1 MRRRHIG
8 RLAAALAIA
17 TCLCT
22 AIWFLLPGPAPAKLS
37 LSVFVAAVIAWI
49 MTPLDRTAVALVA
62 ALCLVVGGAD
72 TPENFYSSLG
82 NPLIWLLVGA
92 FVIARVLTDIGLA
105 ERLASAA
112 LKSARTV
119 SGLFYALTLVIAAT
133 AFVIPS
139 TTGRAALL
147 LPVFLILSA
156 SIGDRRVS
164 RALSIHS
171 PTVILLSAAGSLIGA
186 GANLV
191 AVDMIREFGREPGAP
206 RDPMSF
212 LEWAM
217 LGFPFALSSCLM
229 STFVILRVFLDREQ
243 RAMPVAAIERPAP
256 PPLNARERLVL
267 ALVALTVALWLTQS
281 WHGIEI
287 TIVTIAAAIAIT
299 AASPSGLR
307 LKDALKSVDWNLLL
321 FIAGA
326 SLIGE
331 ALIDNNAAGGL
342 LDALA
347 SLNRDAAA
355 HPALV
360 AGFVALV
367 ALLGHLVIT
376 SRTARATALIPL
388 LALPLAQLGYNGAAL
403 IFLTATATGYCLTL
417 TISAKSLLI
426 YSEAAQTVFSHG
438 DLLRL
443 SAILLPLHLILA
455 VVFSTLIW
463 PMLGLPLLAPPA
475 ETGAG

>member
-1 MRRRHIG
+1 MRRWHLG
-8 RLAAALAIA
+8 RFVWAFALAACLIA
-17 TCLCT
+17 
-22 AIWFLLPGPAPAKLS
+22 AIWYFLPGGAPATLS

-62 ALCLVVGGAD
+62 ALCLVVGGAI
-72 TPENFYSSLG
+72 TPQNFYSSLG
-82 NPLIWLLVGA
+82 SPLIWLLVGA
-92 FVIARVLTDIGLA
+92 FVIARALTEIRLA
-105 ERLASAA
+105 ERLASTA
-112 LKSARTV
+112 LRSARSV
-119 SGLFYALTLVIAAT
+119 SGLFYALTLVISAT

-147 LPVFLILSA
+147 LPVFITLSA
-156 SIGDRRVS
+156 SIGDRRIA
-164 RALSIHS
+164 RALSIHI
-171 PTVILLSAAGSLIGA
+171 PTMILLSAGGSLIGA

-212 LEWAM
+212 LEWTI
-217 LGFPFALSSCLM
+217 LGLPFALSSCLIA
-229 STFVILRVFLDREQ
+229 TFVILRLFLDCDH
-243 RAMPVAAIERPAP
+243 RAMPVTGMERPVP
-256 PPLNARERLVL
+256 LPLNARERLVL

-281 WHGIEI
+281 WHRIEI
-287 TIVTIAAAIAIT
+287 TIVTMAAAIVIT
-299 AASPSGLR
+299 AVSPSGLR

-331 ALIDNNAAGGL
+331 ALIDNNAASGL
-342 LDALA
+342 LAALA
-347 SLNRDAAA
+347 SFNSDAAA
-355 HPALV
+355 HPVLV
-360 AGFVALV
+360 AAFVALI

-388 LALPLAQLGYNGAAL
+388 LALPFAQLGYNGTAL
-403 IFLTATATGYCLTL
+403 IFLTAIATGYCLTL

-426 YSEAAQTVFSHG
+426 YSEAAQTVFSPG

-455 VVFSTLIW
+455 VVFATLIW

-475 ETGAG
+475 DTGAG

>member
-1 MRRRHIG
+1 M
-8 RLAAALAIA
+8 
-17 TCLCT
+17 
-22 AIWFLLPGPAPAKLS
+22 PGNAPAKLS

-72 TPENFYSSLG
+72 TPQNFYSSLG

-92 FVIARVLTDIGLA
+92 FVIARALTEIRLA
-105 ERLASAA
+105 ERLASTA
-112 LKSARTV
+112 LTSARSV
-119 SGLFYALTLVIAAT
+119 SGLFYALTVVISAT

-147 LPVFLILSA
+147 LPVFMTLSA
-156 SIGDRRVS
+156 SIGDRRIA
-164 RALSIHS
+164 RALSIHI
-171 PTVILLSAAGSLIGA
+171 PTIILLSAGGSLIGA

-191 AVDMIREFGREPGAP
+191 AVDMIREFGREPGAA
-206 RDPMSF
+206 RDAMSF
-212 LEWAM
+212 LEWAI
-217 LGFPFALSSCLM
+217 LGLPFALSSCLI
-229 STFVILRVFLDREQ
+229 STFVILRLFLDREQ
-243 RAMPVAAIERPAP
+243 RAMPVAGMQRPAP
-256 PPLNARERLVL
+256 PPLHARERLVL

-287 TIVTIAAAIAIT
+287 TIVTMAAAIVIT
-299 AASPSGLR
+299 AVASSGSR

-331 ALIDNNAAGGL
+331 ALIDNNAAGAL

-347 SLNRDAAA
+347 SLRDDVAVHPVFVAA
-355 HPALV
+355 
-360 AGFVALV
+360 FVALV

-388 LALPLAQLGYNGAAL
+388 LALPFAQFGYNGAAL
-403 IFLTATATGYCLTL
+403 IFLTAIATGYCLTL

-426 YSEAAQTVFSHG
+426 YSEAAQTVFSSG
-438 DLLRL
+438 DLLKL
-443 SAILLPLHLILA
+443 SAILLPLHLVLA
-455 VVFSTLIW
+455 VVFATLIW
-463 PMLGLPLLAPPA
+463 PMLGLPLLAPRA
-475 ETGAG
+475 EAGAG